1 MKLLNLLKQIKSDY
15 IREFRDITYDCGEC
29 RSCIERWVNELP
41 NQEYKEI
48 FLNLITNQWKN
59 YVLIRYDSYINLFS
73 KESNTYSEFWDMW
86 DGLYRECRSVV
97 VDVKTMSFVMRPF
110 DKFFNM
116 DEREETSYGVIAQK
130 FERADVVTV
139 TNKLDGSMQ
148 CGRYYNGEFIMS
160 GSQAI
165 DPESSW
171 RLEDG
176 YSMLTES
183 YRNMLQDYDEYTFIF
198 EYISKEDAHVVV
210 YDESDYGLHLIGA
223 RHVLTG
229 EYMSYDQLWI
239 IAHNREIPITT
250 QYEMDLGQLVDT
262 LGQYTSDVMEGYVV
276 RFTDECGDFFVKIKC
291 DDYVKMHGIVSS
303 LQSPNIIL
311 KHIMEDTFDDF
322 FSKIPPSRQPQVMEI
337 ASTIFNYNTSIKK
350 RVEVYGETC
359 MSHHESLKDRMIWIT
374 NNCPQEIAGWV
385 RNYIKGERRTNFI
398 KPGMKWM
405 DILTESLKSSI

>member
-1 MKLLNLLKQIKSDY
+1 MKLLNLLRKIKSDY
-15 IREFRDITYDCGEC
+15 ICEFRDITYEKGEC

-41 NQEYKEI
+41 DQEYKEI
-48 FLNLITNQWKN
+48 FLNLFTNQWKN

-73 KESNTYSEFWDMW
+73 NESNTYSAFWDMW
-86 DGLYRECRSVV
+86 DGLYRECRSAV
-97 VDVKTMSFVMRPF
+97 VDVETMNFVIRPF

-148 CGRYYNGEFIMS
+148 CARYYNGEFIMS
-160 GSQAI
+160 GSRSI
-165 DPESSW
+165 NPENSW

-176 YSMLTES
+176 YKMLTES

-223 RHVLTG
+223 RHALTG
-229 EYMSYDQLWI
+229 EYMSYDQMRV
-239 IAHNREIPITT
+239 IAHNRDIPITT

-262 LGQYTSDVMEGYVV
+262 LGQYASDEKEGYVV

-291 DDYVKMHGIVSS
+291 DDYVQMHGILSS
-303 LQSPNIIL
+303 MQSPNIIL
-311 KHIMEDTFDDF
+311 KHIMKETFDDF
-322 FSKIPPSRQPQVMEI
+322 FAKIPPTRKPQVMEI
-337 ASTIFNYNTSIKK
+337 ATTIFNYNNHTKK
-350 RVEVYGETC
+350 RVELYGKTC
-359 MSHHESLKDRMIWIT
+359 MSLHESLKDRMIWIT

-405 DILTESLKSSI
+405 DILTESLKSVV